1 MDWSTVRTAPLPSSP
16 GLTHRFTV
24 GRQLRPSLILLVG
37 LLLAS
42 PAAAQIEVEG
52 FLGSSVSAPSP
63 LWIIQRGQPDLHLTG
78 HWATRPFRPTW
89 YYAGRIGLWRGTR
102 GWLLDFTH
110 HKMTLI
116 DRPSTIQQFALT
128 NGVNILTVSRGF
140 RRGHFSWALGAGPT
154 FTFPVNRVRGEALE
168 RGRGRGFFGG
178 YFLSGVTAMASATRH
193 FPLVF
198 GSFLSLDGRV
208 STSFLQVPVADGHAT
223 IPNLALH
230 LHAGVGYGLPR

>member
-1 MDWSTVRTAPLPSSP
+1 MTASCTDRNSRLAGST
-16 GLTHRFTV
+16 
-24 GRQLRPSLILLVG
+24 GRALLV
-37 LLLAS
+37 LLLLCPRQAW
-42 PAAAQIEVEG
+42 AQIEVEA

-63 LWIIQRGQPDLHLTG
+63 LWITQRGQPDLHLTG

-89 YYAGRIGLWRGTR
+89 YYAGRVGLWRGNR

-110 HKMTLI
+110 HKMTLV
-116 DRPSTIQQFALT
+116 DRPRTIQQFAIT
-128 NGVNILTVSRGF
+128 NGVNMLTVSRGF

-154 FTFPVNRVRGEALE
+154 FTFPLNRVRGEALE
-168 RGRGRGFFGG
+168 RGRGLFGG
-178 YFLSGVTAMASATRH
+178 YFFSGVTAMGSATRH

-208 STSFLQVPVADGHAT
+208 SASFLRVPVAGGHAT

-230 LHAGVGYGLPR
+230 LHAGVGYSLPR